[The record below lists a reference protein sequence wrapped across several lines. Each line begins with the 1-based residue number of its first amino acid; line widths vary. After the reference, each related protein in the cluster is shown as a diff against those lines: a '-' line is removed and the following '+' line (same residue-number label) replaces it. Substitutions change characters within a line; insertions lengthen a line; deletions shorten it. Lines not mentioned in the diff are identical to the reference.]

1 MCLALYLSHMSSLC
15 YSSYTL
21 LSSPFPFP
29 PSSFF
34 SPLPLL
40 HPSVLP
46 PLPASSLPSLPS
58 PCFIPSSSPLSLLHP
73 SSSSLSLPAHPG
85 HPSPEALDL
94 LRETLGQLPN
104 TNYTLLKY
112 LMHHLARV
120 VEHSSESM

>member
-1 MCLALYLSHMSSLC
+1 MCLALYLSHMSSLY
-15 YSSYTL
+15 YSTYTL
-21 LSSPFPFP
+21 LSSPFPF
-29 PSSFF
+29 S
-34 SPLPLL
+34 
-40 HPSVLP
+40 
-46 PLPASSLPSLPS
+46 
-58 PCFIPSSSPLSLLHP
+58 P

-120 VEHSSESM
+120 VEHSSESI